1 MDQKISGDEFVRG
14 RVFNDSMSLYNDLC
28 QRELDVYSHK
38 KKSTLLG
45 VYCIGPPF
53 ATVMKSCLA
62 SGCFILIS

>member
-38 KKSTLLG
+38 KNQLYS
-45 VYCIGPPF
+45 
-53 ATVMKSCLA
+53 A
-62 SGCFILIS
+62 FIALDLPSQQ